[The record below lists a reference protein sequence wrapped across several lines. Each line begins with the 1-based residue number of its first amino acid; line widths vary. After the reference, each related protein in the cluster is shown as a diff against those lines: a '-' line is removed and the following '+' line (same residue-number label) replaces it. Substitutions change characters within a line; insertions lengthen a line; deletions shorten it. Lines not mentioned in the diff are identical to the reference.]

1 VGRWRGLTD
10 KPMSDPAEQGGPLRV
25 LQMIP
30 SLAAGG
36 AERQLALLVR
46 SADRTRVRYGVC
58 FFLSGLHSE
67 EVRSATEDV
76 WHLPRRRR
84 SSPSVPLGLAR
95 VVREF
100 RPHVVHTW
108 LPYMDIV
115 GALVVRLTSRIPVL
129 VSERNSRIA
138 HQNSDFQNLIK
149 VWNFCRR
156 HLATAAIANSE
167 GGREYL
173 EQDVRFRAPVAVVKN
188 GLDLEAIDAAPPADV
203 AAFRRD
209 GGPLLLHC
217 GRLDPQKNVG
227 LLLRALPEIAAA
239 RPNAR
244 LLLCGSGHKEGELRD
259 LARSLGVEAITEWL
273 GVRSDVPSLMKACDL
288 LVHPALAEGDPNV
301 LAEAGAA
308 RLPLCVSDI
317 GPHHEFAGGA
327 CCAAFFDPHRPED
340 LARSVLEVLSD
351 AAARERRVGEARV
364 VSESRSARRMAE
376 QYEAVYRR
384 FARR

>member
-1 VGRWRGLTD
+1 
-10 KPMSDPAEQGGPLRV
+10 MSDPAEQGGPLRV

-30 SLAAGG
+30 SLGAGG

-58 FFLSGLHSE
+58 FYDPGLYSE

-76 WHLPRRRR
+76 WHLPRHTR
-84 SSPSVPLGLAR
+84 SSLSVPLGLAR
-95 VVREF
+95 ILREF
-100 RPHVVHTW
+100 RPQVVHTW

-129 VSERNSRIA
+129 VSERNSRISY
-138 HQNSDFQNLIK
+138 QNTHSPNLFRL
-149 VWNFCRR
+149 WNFCRR
-156 HLATAAIANSE
+156 RLATAAIANSE

-173 EQDVRFRAPVAVVKN
+173 QQDARLRAPVVVVKN
-188 GLDLEAIDAAPPADV
+188 GLDLEGIDAAPPADV
-203 AAFRRD
+203 TAFRRK

-217 GRLDPQKNVG
+217 GRLVPQKNVG
-227 LLLRALPEIAAA
+227 ALLRALPEILAA

-244 LLLCGSGHKEGELRD
+244 LLLCGSGYKEAELRD
-259 LARSLGVEAITEWL
+259 LTRILGVEANTEWL

-288 LVHPALAEGDPNV
+288 LVHPAFAEGDPNV

-308 RLPLCVSDI
+308 RLPLCVSDTD
-317 GPHHEFAGGA
+317 PHREFAAGA
-327 CCAAFFDPHRPED
+327 SCAAFFDPHRPEA
-340 LARSVLEVLSD
+340 LARCVLEVLSD
-351 AAARERRVGEARV
+351 AAARERRVAEARA

-376 QYEAVYRR
+376 QYEAAYRR
-384 FARR
+384 FASARR